1 MKRIMLG
8 ALAALAM
15 GTAALAEEMKLAVTT
30 SFHNSGLAEVL
41 LPEIK
46 EIGRAHV

>member
-15 GTAALAEEMKLAVTT
+15 GTAALAEEMKDRKSV
-30 SFHNSGLAEVL
+30 V
-41 LPEIK
+41 
-46 EIGRAHV
+46 